1 MDCTCGVE
9 AVNRRNFYRM
19 VGNERAKITQV
30 YLTTYKSSMM
40 RSQSIF
46 QTTIT
51 NMNLKKIIAKNHK
64 TSPSLT
70 EPYQARPLMSKCH
83 CQFALYHNVRMSMYC
98 SFIKSV
104 RLCYFKFSNLII
116 LNRGPFLIL
125 ILMVHWP
132 KTKLVIK
139 MHFTD

>member
-19 VGNERAKITQV
+19 VGNEREKITQV

-70 EPYQARPLMSKCH
+70 EPYHLAMYHVSQPYFRM
-83 CQFALYHNVRMSMYC
+83 AL
-98 SFIKSV
+98 
-104 RLCYFKFSNLII
+104 
-116 LNRGPFLIL
+116 
-125 ILMVHWP
+125 
-132 KTKLVIK
+132 
-139 MHFTD
+139 FTNI

>member
-19 VGNERAKITQV
+19 VGNEREKITQV

-51 NMNLKKIIAKNHK
+51 NMNLKKNHCK
-64 TSPSLT
+64 
-70 EPYQARPLMSKCH
+70 
-83 CQFALYHNVRMSMYC
+83 
-98 SFIKSV
+98 KS
-104 RLCYFKFSNLII
+104 
-116 LNRGPFLIL
+116 
-125 ILMVHWP
+125 
-132 KTKLVIK
+132 
-139 MHFTD
+139 

>member
-70 EPYQARPLMSKCH
+70 EPYQAFLAINVKMSLSIC
-83 CQFALYHNVRMSMYC
+83 
-98 SFIKSV
+98 
-104 RLCYFKFSNLII
+104 II
-116 LNRGPFLIL
+116 S
-125 ILMVHWP
+125 
-132 KTKLVIK
+132 
-139 MHFTD
+139 